1 MSGSLPRVL
10 RLRSLL
16 GRTLLPSNS
25 FSCTHNTNHS
35 TGVVRSADHS
45 SDYEPRPMPTGYLG
59 PLWAKTGRPLYSPG
73 QDEART
79 LPGPNRSALSVP
91 RHIFKLNLCQALT
104 LPGGGPPTLVPEAG
118 AVLRPRMEGRSRF
131 KISKAPPLNPTL
143 NIALPRYF
151 PQTII

>member
-1 MSGSLPRVL
+1 
-10 RLRSLL
+10 
-16 GRTLLPSNS
+16 
-25 FSCTHNTNHS
+25 
-35 TGVVRSADHS
+35 
-45 SDYEPRPMPTGYLG
+45 MPTGYLG

-73 QDEART
+73 QDKART

-131 KISKAPPLNPTL
+131 KNKQGTTSESDLIYSFAEVLLLDHNL
-143 NIALPRYF
+143 IRG
-151 PQTII
+151 